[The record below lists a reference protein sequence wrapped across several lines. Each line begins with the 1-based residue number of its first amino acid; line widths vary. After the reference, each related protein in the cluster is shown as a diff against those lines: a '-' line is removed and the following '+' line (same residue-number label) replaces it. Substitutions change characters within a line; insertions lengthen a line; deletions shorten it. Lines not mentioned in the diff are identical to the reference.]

1 MVSAEKP
8 IQPLNWPIKAAFFA
22 YGTAAFI
29 DTSITS
35 YCHGASSCSERNP
48 LLRPLVDNHGVVTA
62 MAVKGAMH
70 TAIALWLSSKKA
82 EHPKAVLW
90 TTVAL
95 AVAQGT
101 VDAYNVKQ
109 LRKK

>member
-1 MVSAEKP
+1 MDSAPTKTRTSAAT
-8 IQPLNWPIKAAFFA
+8 KAAFFA

-29 DTSITS
+29 DTSVTS
-35 YCHGASSCSERNP
+35 WCHGANKCSEQNP
-48 LLRPLVDNHGVVTA
+48 VLRPIVDRHGIVTA

-70 TAIALWLSSKKA
+70 TGIALWLSSQKEK
-82 EHPKAVLW
+82 HPKAVLW

-95 AVAQGT
+95 AIAQGT

-109 LRKK
+109 LRR